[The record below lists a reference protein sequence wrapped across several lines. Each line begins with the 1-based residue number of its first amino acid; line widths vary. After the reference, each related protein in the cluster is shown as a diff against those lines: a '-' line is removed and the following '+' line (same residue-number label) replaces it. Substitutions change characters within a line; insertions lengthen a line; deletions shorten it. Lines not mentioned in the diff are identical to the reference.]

1 MKKLDRNELL
11 SLEQYASERDKFR
24 ENAIRH
30 KQLRRVEIGP
40 HASIFFE
47 DRTTVQYQ
55 VQEVL
60 RIEKIFEADGIEE
73 ELEAYNPL
81 IPDGSNWKAT
91 MMIEFRD
98 ADERRVALTQ
108 LINIEDLTWVKTTN
122 HDKVMAIADEDLERE
137 TDDKTSA
144 VHFLRF
150 ELPQEFIA
158 SVKNGDAIS
167 MGIDHEN
174 YNYSVDPIQEQTRV
188 SLAADLD

>member
-11 SLEQYASERDKFR
+11 SLEQYALERDKFR

-47 DRTTVQYQ
+47 DRTTIQYQ

-150 ELPQEFIA
+150 ELPQEFVA

-174 YNYSVDPIQEQTRV
+174 YNYSVNPIQEQTRV

>member
-47 DRTTVQYQ
+47 DRTTIQYQ

-60 RIEKIFEADGIEE
+60 RIEKIFEANGIEE

>member
-1 MKKLDRNELL
+1 MKKLDRNELF
-11 SLEQYASERDKFR
+11 SLEQYALERDKFR
-24 ENAIRH
+24 EKAIRH

-47 DRTTVQYQ
+47 DRTTIQYQ

-174 YNYSVDPIQEQTRV
+174 YNYSVDPIQEQTRD

>member
-11 SLEQYASERDKFR
+11 SLEQYALERDQYRK
-24 ENAIRH
+24 NAIKH

-40 HASIFFE
+40 NASIFFE
-47 DRTTVQYQ
+47 DRTTIQYQ

-60 RIEKIFEADGIEE
+60 RIEKIFEAHGIEE

-91 MMIEFRD
+91 MMIEYRE
-98 ADERRVALTQ
+98 ADERRVALTN

-122 HDKVMAIADEDLERE
+122 HDKIMAIADEDLERE

-150 ELPQEFIA
+150 ELPKEFVA

-167 MGIDHEN
+167 IGIEHEN
-174 YNYSVDPIQEQTRV
+174 YNFSVDPIQEQTRA

>member
-11 SLEQYASERDKFR
+11 SLEQYALERDKFR
-24 ENAIRH
+24 EKAIRH

-47 DRTTVQYQ
+47 DRTTIQYQ

-60 RIEKIFEADGIEE
+60 RIEKIFEANGIEE
-73 ELEAYNPL
+73 ELEAYNQL

-174 YNYSVDPIQEQTRV
+174 YNYSVDPIQEQTRA

>member
-11 SLEQYASERDKFR
+11 SLEQYALERDKFR

-30 KQLRRVEIGP
+30 KQLRRIEIGP

-47 DRTTVQYQ
+47 DRTTIQYQ

-60 RIEKIFEADGIEE
+60 RIEKIFEANGIAE

-122 HDKVMAIADEDLERE
+122 HDKVMAIADEDLERK

-150 ELPQEFIA
+150 ELPTEFIA

>member
-11 SLEQYASERDKFR
+11 SLEQYALERDKFR
-24 ENAIRH
+24 EKAIRH

-47 DRTTVQYQ
+47 DRTTIQYQ

>member
-11 SLEQYASERDKFR
+11 SLEQYALERDKFR
-24 ENAIRH
+24 EIAIRH

-47 DRTTVQYQ
+47 DRTTIQYQ

-98 ADERRVALTQ
+98 AEERRVALTQ

-150 ELPQEFIA
+150 ELPQEFVA

-174 YNYSVDPIQEQTRV
+174 YNYSVDPIQEQTRD

>member
-11 SLEQYASERDKFR
+11 SLEQYALERDKFR

-47 DRTTVQYQ
+47 DRTTIQYQ

-60 RIEKIFEADGIEE
+60 RIEKIFEANGIEE

>member
-11 SLEQYASERDKFR
+11 SLEQYALERDKFR

-47 DRTTVQYQ
+47 DRTTIQYQ

-150 ELPQEFIA
+150 ELPQEFVA

-167 MGIDHEN
+167 MGIDHDN
-174 YNYSVDPIQEQTRV
+174 YNYAVDPIQEQTRV
-188 SLAADLD
+188 SLVADLD

>member
-11 SLEQYASERDKFR
+11 SLEQYALERDKFR
-24 ENAIRH
+24 EIAIRH

-47 DRTTVQYQ
+47 DRTTIQYQ

-98 ADERRVALTQ
+98 AEERRVALTQ

-150 ELPQEFIA
+150 ELPQEFVA

>member
-1 MKKLDRNELL
+1 MKKLDRKELL
-11 SLEQYASERDKFR
+11 SLEQYALERDKFR

>member
-1 MKKLDRNELL
+1 LKKLDRNELL
-11 SLEQYASERDKFR
+11 SLEQYALERDKFR

-30 KQLRRVEIGP
+30 KQLRRVEIGS

-47 DRTTVQYQ
+47 DRTTIQYQ

-150 ELPQEFIA
+150 ELPQEFVA
-158 SVKNGDAIS
+158 SIKNGDAIS
-167 MGIDHEN
+167 MGIDHDN
-174 YNYSVDPIQEQTRV
+174 YNYAVDPIQEQTRV
-188 SLAADLD
+188 SLVADLD